1 MVPES
6 TPPHVAKY
14 KDRNELLKI
23 KLMKKVYAGEHF
35 HKYELY
41 HKRFFSTVL
50 EDSQKKKIC
59 RAQKV
64 TYFKVYNLRQLNSQF
79 LVRLRNNRRKPS
91 ILFIAVQ
98 KQTFAD
104 VLQNRCS

>member
-14 KDRNELLKI
+14 KDRNELLTI

-41 HKRFFSTVL
+41 HKHFFLTVL
-50 EDSQKKKIC
+50 EDSQKKKKNLKKC
-59 RAQKV
+59 RAQKI
-64 TYFKVYNLRQLNSQF
+64 QNSF
-79 LVRLRNNRRKPS
+79 V
-91 ILFIAVQ
+91 
-98 KQTFAD
+98 
-104 VLQNRCS
+104 

>member
-1 MVPES
+1 MGEWSSPLVPES

-14 KDRNELLKI
+14 KDRNELLTI

-50 EDSQKKKIC
+50 EDSQKKKKNMQSSEGNIF
-59 RAQKV
+59 QS
-64 TYFKVYNLRQLNSQF
+64 LQF
-79 LVRLRNNRRKPS
+79 TSVK
-91 ILFIAVQ
+91 
-98 KQTFAD
+98 
-104 VLQNRCS
+104 

>member
-35 HKYELY
+35 HKHELY
-41 HKRFFSTVL
+41 HKRFFLTVL
-50 EDSQKKKIC
+50 EDSQKKKNMQSSDTKFFRLI
-59 RAQKV
+59 
-64 TYFKVYNLRQLNSQF
+64 YNIFQSLQF
-79 LVRLRNNRRKPS
+79 TSVK
-91 ILFIAVQ
+91 
-98 KQTFAD
+98 
-104 VLQNRCS
+104 